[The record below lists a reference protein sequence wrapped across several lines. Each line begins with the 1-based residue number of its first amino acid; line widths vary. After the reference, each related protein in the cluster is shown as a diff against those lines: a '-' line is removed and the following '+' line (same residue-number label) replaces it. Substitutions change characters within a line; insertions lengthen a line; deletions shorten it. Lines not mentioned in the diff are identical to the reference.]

1 MAKAARLDGEAA
13 YETAVRMLA
22 RKSRSCAEVRAAL
35 AEKGAT
41 DADIESVIGRLKAH
55 RHLDDAELASDE
67 AYTLLESKGLSPDA
81 AVYKLSMRGLDSG
94 LARRS
99 VESVREGRSEW
110 VLCERALERRLKG
123 RPLPERNAGREGR
136 ALARLGYEEE
146 VVARV
151 IERAMRGS
159 SR

>member
-1 MAKAARLDGEAA
+1 MAKAVRIDPAAA
-13 YETAVRMLA
+13 YEIAIRMLT

-35 AEKGAT
+35 AEKGAAAG
-41 DADIESVIGRLKAH
+41 DVEDVVARLKAH

-81 AVYKLSMRGLDSG
+81 AVYKLSMRGLDAG
-94 LARRS
+94 LAKRS
-99 VESVREGRSEW
+99 VEAVREGRSEW

-123 RPLPERNAGREGR
+123 RQLPERNAGREGR

-159 SR
+159 NR